1 MRGVRDGQEGV
12 SGNGG
17 GGVAGR
23 HRDDE
28 GGGGGLKR
36 KIRGRAR
43 GGGAPWVG
51 VGAGKCVAAEAVA
64 YNLRSRCS
72 GVHEVGAGAAA
83 GWCVWGLGASVG
95 PSFWS
100 GLSAAQ
106 ADLAAAE

>member
-28 GGGGGLKR
+28 GGGGGGLKR

-72 GVHEVGAGAAA
+72 GVREEKAGGGGGGGGGRDVGECALKLHATQSSAR
-83 GWCVWGLGASVG
+83 WCR
-95 PSFWS
+95 FR
-100 GLSAAQ
+100 
-106 ADLAAAE
+106 